1 MLIYFHQLNQMV
13 IELRCGWQE
22 YRKLERGFRRNV

>member
-13 IELRCGWQE
+13 IELRCEWQE